1 MPEIEVPTLMVGIG
15 LLIGIAFGA
24 TARWAEFCTFGAI
37 ANAYYGGDKVQ
48 LRSWFLAI
56 AVAMVLTQAADAAG
70 WIDLQDSIYLTPS
83 FGWLGAIVG
92 GLCFGFGM
100 ALVGTCGYGS
110 LVRLGNGDLR
120 SLVVFLVLG
129 LTAYMTLRGLTGL
142 FREAVIERTNLDLSA
157 IGSQSLAAI
166 VSQGTGLAF
175 ETARWTLV
183 ALSVAVV
190 LWVCLSSPAF
200 RASFKG
206 IFSGVLMGALVFA
219 GWIVTGVVG
228 ADDFDPAPLESLT
241 FVAPPGEALVYLIT
255 YTGATVNFGIGT
267 VGGVIVGAFLVA
279 RLKGE
284 FMLESFDGNREMVR
298 HLGGAALMGFGGVT
312 AMGCTVGQ
320 GLTGLSTLAITA
332 PLALGAIFIG
342 AAAGLRYLTLGRLWP
357 PQGDLAIR

>member
-1 MPEIEVPTLMVGIG
+1 MPELETPALMAALGF
-15 LLIGIAFGA
+15 LIGVTFGA

-56 AVAMVLTQAADAAG
+56 AVALVLSQAADAAG
-70 WIDLQDSIYLTPS
+70 LIELDESIYLTPD

-129 LTAYMTLRGLTGL
+129 LTAYTTLRGISGL
-142 FREAVIERTNLDLSA
+142 VREMVIERANLDLSA
-157 IGSQSLAAI
+157 AGSQGLVRL
-166 VSQGTGLAF
+166 VSHATDLPL
-175 ETARWTLV
+175 ETVRWTLIALIV
-183 ALSVAVV
+183 AAI
-190 LWVCLSSPAF
+190 LWVCLQSAAF

-206 IFSGVLMGALVFA
+206 IVSGILMGVLVFG

-228 ADDFDPAPLESLT
+228 ADDFDAAPLESFT
-241 FVAPPGEALVYLIT
+241 FVAPVGESLVYLMT
-255 YTGATVNFGIGT
+255 FTGATIDFGIGT

-279 RLKGE
+279 RAKGQ

-298 HLGGAALMGFGGVT
+298 HLGGAVLMGFGGVT

-320 GLTGLSTLAITA
+320 GITGLSTLAVSA
-332 PLALGAIFIG
+332 PLALGAIFLG

-357 PQGDLAIR
+357 PQGDLATH